1 MQLSF
6 HLDGRWQSAFRSRAH
21 IVCGD
26 DPMETKMENRKKA
39 MVALAV
45 IAAVALCSAGVLMMS
60 DDVEADTS
68 STVTAEGDNGTEDLC
83 AIAFVTVT
91 IAAFT
96 AMCVMLFWKKEE

>member
-1 MQLSF
+1 
-6 HLDGRWQSAFRSRAH
+6 
-21 IVCGD
+21 
-26 DPMETKMENRKKA
+26 METKMENRKKA
-39 MVALAV
+39 MV
-45 IAAVALCSAGVLMMS
+45 AVALCSAGVLMMS

-91 IAAFT
+91 IVAFT

>member
-1 MQLSF
+1 
-6 HLDGRWQSAFRSRAH
+6 
-21 IVCGD
+21 
-26 DPMETKMENRKKA
+26 METKMENRKKA

-68 STVTAEGDNGTEDLC
+68 SPVTAEGDNGTEDLC

-91 IAAFT
+91 IVAFT

>member
-1 MQLSF
+1 
-6 HLDGRWQSAFRSRAH
+6 
-21 IVCGD
+21 
-26 DPMETKMENRKKA
+26 METKMENRKKA

-83 AIAFVTVT
+83 AITFVTVT

>member
-1 MQLSF
+1 
-6 HLDGRWQSAFRSRAH
+6 
-21 IVCGD
+21 
-26 DPMETKMENRKKA
+26 

-91 IAAFT
+91 IVAFT
-96 AMCVMLFWKKEE
+96 AMCVMLYWKKQE

>member
-1 MQLSF
+1 
-6 HLDGRWQSAFRSRAH
+6 
-21 IVCGD
+21 
-26 DPMETKMENRKKA
+26 

-83 AIAFVTVT
+83 AITFVTVT

>member
-1 MQLSF
+1 
-6 HLDGRWQSAFRSRAH
+6 
-21 IVCGD
+21 
-26 DPMETKMENRKKA
+26 

-91 IAAFT
+91 IMAFT

>member
-1 MQLSF
+1 
-6 HLDGRWQSAFRSRAH
+6 
-21 IVCGD
+21 
-26 DPMETKMENRKKA
+26 METKMENRKKA

-60 DDVEADTS
+60 DDVEADTP

-91 IAAFT
+91 TVGYGDLSAQTQAGRFATTYYI
-96 AMCVMLFWKKEE
+96 VSILFWLPSKVWPAARAEP

>member
-1 MQLSF
+1 
-6 HLDGRWQSAFRSRAH
+6 
-21 IVCGD
+21 
-26 DPMETKMENRKKA
+26 METKMENRKKA

-91 IAAFT
+91 IVAFT

>member
-1 MQLSF
+1 
-6 HLDGRWQSAFRSRAH
+6 
-21 IVCGD
+21 
-26 DPMETKMENRKKA
+26 

-91 IAAFT
+91 IVAFT

>member
-1 MQLSF
+1 
-6 HLDGRWQSAFRSRAH
+6 
-21 IVCGD
+21 
-26 DPMETKMENRKKA
+26 
-39 MVALAV
+39 
-45 IAAVALCSAGVLMMS
+45 MMS

-91 IAAFT
+91 IVAFT

>member
-1 MQLSF
+1 
-6 HLDGRWQSAFRSRAH
+6 
-21 IVCGD
+21 
-26 DPMETKMENRKKA
+26 METKMENRKKA

-91 IAAFT
+91 IVAFT
-96 AMCVMLFWKKEE
+96 AMCVMLFWNKEE

>member
-1 MQLSF
+1 
-6 HLDGRWQSAFRSRAH
+6 
-21 IVCGD
+21 
-26 DPMETKMENRKKA
+26 METKMENRKKA

-91 IAAFT
+91 IAAFA
-96 AMCVMLFWKKEE
+96 AMSVMLFWKKEE